1 MRRAVVTGASTG
13 IGWASVA
20 LLRERGWAVTGVA
33 RRAERL
39 AALAAETGADVVAA
53 DLTSA
58 AEVAALR
65 AHLDGLGRVDALVH
79 NAGGAR
85 GLDRVEDGD
94 PADWRWMFEANV
106 VAVQQLTAALLP
118 LLRRTAAAAGHA
130 SIVTVTS
137 VAATE
142 VYEGGAGYHAAKGG
156 ELLLTRALRLEL
168 AGEPIRVIEIAPGMV
183 KTEEFA
189 LNRFAGDADRAGSV
203 YAGVENPLTARDV
216 ADVIAYA
223 ISLPGHVNLD
233 SVTVRPVAQPAA
245 HKVIRGPLKVT
256 RD

>member
-1 MRRAVVTGASTG
+1 
-13 IGWASVA
+13 
-20 LLRERGWAVTGVA
+20 
-33 RRAERL
+33 
-39 AALAAETGADVVAA
+39 
-53 DLTSA
+53 
-58 AEVAALR
+58 ALR
-65 AHLDGLGRVDALVH
+65 AHLEGLGRVDAVVH

-94 PADWRWMFEANV
+94 PADWLWMFEANV
-106 VAVQQLTAALLP
+106 LSVQRLTAALLP
-118 LLRRTAAAAGHA
+118 LLRRTAAAEGFA
-130 SIVTVTS
+130 SIVTITS

-189 LNRFAGDADRAGSV
+189 LNRFEGDADRAGSV
-203 YAGVENPLTARDV
+203 YAGVEDPLSAGDV

-223 ISLPGHVNLD
+223 LGLPGHVNLD
-233 SVTVRPVAQPAA
+233 SITVRPVAQAAA
-245 HKVIRGPLKVT
+245 HKVIRGPLAVKG
-256 RD
+256 D